1 MLVRIPEIKNFM
13 LILSTEKQIQ
23 ASKVGN
29 SEFRFPNSGLGKKR
43 EWRLIEPVTIEQ
55 NTKFLLKDDP
65 DYTLEF
71 LSTMFN
77 GEVLYKE

>member
-29 SEFRFPNSGLGKKR
+29 SEFRFLGK
-43 EWRLIEPVTIEQ
+43 
-55 NTKFLLKDDP
+55 
-65 DYTLEF
+65 
-71 LSTMFN
+71 N
-77 GEVLYKE
+77 GNGDL